1 LARRL
6 VAFAAL
12 LVGLLSPAR
21 SFADAPVAGHGTRAE
36 SRTRSETLAKD
47 ASKAVRER
55 DYDRAIALL
64 REAIESHPHD
74 VGAKYDP
81 WTMPL
86 HDKGALEHG
95 RQQLER
101 MLRDRPQMC
110 NNIRPSDLLWKWA
123 VAKYAAKIDGLPI
136 EWSDLKPS
144 NNSDAENYRPYDGN
158 PGQIRVK
165 AIDARRADAAAFET
179 LWMNLVFEL
188 HNIENAKEFNAI
200 DANATEGLIEKDAY
214 VKRVFMVEWKT
225 MERTRKWYVEVFLP
239 HAKRYKLPTDPA
251 LWYCD
256 TWGTVEEDF
265 ARYTNRTD
273 YPWEPYSTQF
283 RELRSAGA
291 IAHFFKAVAGVADL
305 FQPRTQ

>member
-1 LARRL
+1 MPIASITVACSAILAGPRL
-6 VAFAAL
+6 FSDGPAD
-12 LVGLLSPAR
+12 GLIR
-21 SFADAPVAGHGTRAE
+21 RAE
-36 SRTRSETLAKD
+36 RQTRSGTLAND
-47 ASKAVRER
+47 ASKAVREG

-95 RQQLER
+95 RQQFER

-110 NNIRPSDLLWKWA
+110 SNIHPSDLLWKWTL
-123 VAKYAAKIDGLPI
+123 AKYAAKIEGLPI
-136 EWSDLKPS
+136 EWSDLEPS
-144 NNSDAENYRPYDGN
+144 NNSDAENYRPYDGT

-179 LWMNLVFEL
+179 LWVNVVFEL
-188 HNIENAKEFNAI
+188 HNIESTKEFSAI
-200 DANATEGLIEKDAY
+200 DAKAREGLIERDAY
-214 VKRVFMVEWKT
+214 VKRMFMVEWKT

-239 HAKRYKLPTDPA
+239 HAKKYKLPTDPA
-251 LWYCD
+251 RWYCD
-256 TWGTVEEDF
+256 TWGTAEEDF
-265 ARYTNRTD
+265 ARYSNRND

-283 RELRSAGA
+283 RELRSSGA
-291 IAHFFKAVAGVADL
+291 IRRFFKAVAGMAD
-305 FQPRTQ
+305 FVQP